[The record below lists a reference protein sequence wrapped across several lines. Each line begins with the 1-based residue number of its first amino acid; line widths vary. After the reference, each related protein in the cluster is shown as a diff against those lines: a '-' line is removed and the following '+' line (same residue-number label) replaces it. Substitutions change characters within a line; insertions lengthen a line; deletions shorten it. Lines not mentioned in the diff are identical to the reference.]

1 MRLRLDFKLERLPI
15 LYRHRVMSLVKEAL
29 CASNSEYKFFLYPEG
44 LKRTKPFTFSL
55 YIPPNSKTK
64 KEKFL
69 VDQDLVVEDTVFHP
83 KREVSLFLSSSD
95 QQFIANFYNGLLNL
109 KEFAFVEFLNE
120 AGERET
126 EYIRLVRAI
135 VLNERKINREEVV
148 FKTMSPISIEDE
160 NDEPLDILKSDQ
172 IDQRELEKFAHHLNA
187 VQDKRFKDLRGY
199 GLKKPLQFVT
209 RRITKTVVKHTLKGF
224 REETGKPYMFLT
236 TYHGEFTL
244 KGDLEDLRLTYQV
257 GLGLRTGQGF
267 GMLEVV

>member
-1 MRLRLDFKLERLPI
+1 MRVRLDFKLERVPI

-29 CASNSEYKFFLYPEG
+29 CISNSEYKFFLYPEEF
-44 LKRTKPFTFSL
+44 KRTKPFTFSL
-55 YIPPNSKTK
+55 YIPPNSETK

-69 VDQDLVVEDTVFHP
+69 LDRDLVVEDTVFHP

-95 QQFIANFYNGLLNL
+95 QQFIANLYNGLLNL
-109 KEFAFVEFLNE
+109 KGFVFAEFLNE
-120 AGERET
+120 SGERET
-126 EYIRLVRAI
+126 EYISLVRAI

-160 NDEPLDILKSDQ
+160 NDEPLDILKNDQ
-172 IDQRELEKFAHHLNA
+172 IDQKELEKFAHHLNA

-199 GLKKPLQFVT
+199 GLKKPLQFVP

-236 TYHGEFTL
+236 AYHGEFTL
-244 KGDLEDLRLTYQV
+244 KGDVEDLRLTYQV